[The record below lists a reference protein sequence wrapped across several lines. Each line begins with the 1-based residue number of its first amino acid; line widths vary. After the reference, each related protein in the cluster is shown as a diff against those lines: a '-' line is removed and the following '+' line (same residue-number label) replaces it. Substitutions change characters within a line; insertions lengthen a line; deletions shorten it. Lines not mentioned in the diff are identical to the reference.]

1 MPPPQAI
8 PCRTARPSRALCQF
22 QHRGPETQ
30 RHREIAPRALR
41 TPRTPRAISSASSR
55 RALASACR
63 SADGPSAPRPAPMST
78 QRHRDTEAQRNRT
91 QCSANSVNS
100 ACDFFCALPP
110 RRSLRMPFPRAAA
123 SACRSARHSS
133 GTILAKGLSPE
144 TDAAPCVPGTPP
156 PQGVIGGGWETSD
169 ADEVPRSGFNS
180 QLIASGHENPHRY
193 VSKGAENCMGQPG
206 SSVSNLLS
214 FQYRPHPNHSHFS
227 SASFFALRC
236 RCRFQRP

>member
-1 MPPPQAI
+1 MLCELRELRVRFPLRPPAAPQPPRAGT
-8 PCRTARPSRALCQF
+8 RTARPSRALRQF
-22 QHRGPETQ
+22 QHRGTETQ

-41 TPRTPRAISSASSR
+41 TPRTPREISSAPSR
-55 RALASACR
+55 
-63 SADGPSAPRPAPMST
+63 
-78 QRHRDTEAQRNRT
+78 
-91 QCSANSVNS
+91 
-100 ACDFFCALPP
+100 
-110 RRSLRMPFPRAAA
+110 RAAA

-156 PQGVIGGGWETSD
+156 PQGVIGGGWETRSLTTSD